1 MRPDLDVV
9 ARMVPP
15 DSRVLDLGCGDG
27 SLLQHLARYR
37 GCRVQGVEV
46 SSEAFHECIARG
58 VPVMHSD
65 IDHGLPEL
73 ADGAF
78 DVAVLS
84 QTLQATYRPA
94 FVLSELTRVGRQGI
108 VSFPN
113 FGHIGIRAKLAM
125 RGRMPTTR
133 VLPEPWYETENIH
146 LCTITDFERLCE
158 TRGIRL
164 LERKLLDSRGRPQPR
179 RGKRAP
185 NLLAA
190 AAVYR
195 VDAPARTG
203 A

>member
-9 ARMVPP
+9 AQMVPP

-27 SLLQHLARYR
+27 SLLQHLARHR

-65 IDHGLPEL
+65 IDRGLPDL
-73 ADGAF
+73 ADHAF

-94 FVLSELTRVGRQGI
+94 LVLSELTRVAREGI

-113 FGHIGIRAKLAM
+113 FGHVGIRAKFAL
-125 RGRMPTTR
+125 RGRMPRTR
-133 VLPEPWYETENIH
+133 VLPKPWYETENIH
-146 LCTITDFERLCE
+146 LCTIVDFERLCE
-158 TRGIRL
+158 ARGVRL
-164 LERKLLDSRGRPQPR
+164 LERRLLDSRGRPQ
-179 RGKRAP
+179 GGRAERAA

-195 VDAPARTG
+195 VDAPNRESA
-203 A
+203 

>member
-9 ARMVPP
+9 ARMVPA

-27 SLLQHLARYR
+27 SLLQHLARHR

-46 SSEAFHECIARG
+46 SSDAFHECIARG
-58 VPVMHSD
+58 VPVLHAD
-65 IDHGLPEL
+65 IDRGLPEF
-73 ADGAF
+73 ADDAF

-94 FVLSELTRVGRQGI
+94 LALSELTRIGRQGI

-113 FGHIGIRAKLAM
+113 FGHIGIRSKLALF
-125 RGRMPTTR
+125 GRMPTSS
-133 VLPEPWYETENIH
+133 VLPQPWYETTNIH

-158 TRGIRL
+158 ARGIRL
-164 LERKLLDSRGRPQPR
+164 LERHLLDSRGRQVDGRAR
-179 RGKRAP
+179 RGA

-190 AAVYR
+190 GAVYR
-195 VDAPARTG
+195 VDAPERA